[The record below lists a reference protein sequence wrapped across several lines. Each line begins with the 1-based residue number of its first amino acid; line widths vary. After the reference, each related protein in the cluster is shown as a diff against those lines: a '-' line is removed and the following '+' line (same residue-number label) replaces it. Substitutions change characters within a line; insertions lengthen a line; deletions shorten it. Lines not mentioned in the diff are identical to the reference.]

1 MDFGPLFS
9 TAFIVGL
16 SGAMM
21 PGPMLT
27 VTISEVSKQGF
38 WAGPRIVF
46 GHAVIEMLLV
56 GSLVLGL
63 SRFIQ
68 QPMVTGTIG
77 LLGGVM
83 LAWMGWGICRDALR
97 LKVEFTA
104 GQRPVSGQRRFGPV
118 LAGMVTSVFNPY
130 WSLWWAT
137 VGAGYVVIAMV
148 KGVVGV
154 AVFFAGHI
162 LSDLA
167 WYSLVSLGVFRGRSL
182 ISDSVY
188 QGILVLCGIFLIG
201 LGGYFLHDGF
211 KILSLWP

>member
-9 TAFIVGL
+9 TAFVVGL

-27 VTISEVSKQGF
+27 VTISEVSKRGF

-46 GHAVIEMLLV
+46 GHAVTEAVLV
-56 GSLVLGL
+56 VSLVMGL

-68 QPMVTGTIG
+68 QPAVTGTIG

-97 LKVEFTA
+97 LQVHFRPDEGAAA
-104 GQRPVSGQRRFGPV
+104 GQGRFGPE
-118 LAGMVTSVFNPY
+118 LAGIITSVSNPF

-137 VGAGYVVIAMV
+137 VGAGYVMIAMV
-148 KGVVGV
+148 KGLVGV

-162 LSDLA
+162 LADLA
-167 WYSLVSLGVFRGRSL
+167 WFSLVSFGIYRGRSM
-182 ISDSVY
+182 ISNSVY
-188 QGILVLCGIFLIG
+188 QTILVVCGIFLIG

-211 KILSLWP
+211 NLLSV

>member
-46 GHAVIEMLLV
+46 GHAIIELLLV

-68 QPMVTGTIG
+68 QPVVTGTIG
-77 LLGGVM
+77 LLGGAM
-83 LAWMGWGICRDALR
+83 LAWMGWGICRDAQR
-97 LKVEFTA
+97 LQVHF
-104 GQRPVSGQRRFGPV
+104 RPDQGAEVQQGKFGPV
-118 LAGMVTSVFNPY
+118 LAGIVTSLSNPF

-137 VGAGYVVIAMV
+137 VGAGYVMIAMV
-148 KGVVGV
+148 QGAVGV
-154 AVFFAGHI
+154 AVFFVGHI

-167 WYSLVSLGVFRGRSL
+167 WYSLVSFGVNSGRNV
-182 ISDSVY
+182 ISNSVY
-188 QGILVLCGIFLIG
+188 RGVLSLCGLFLIG
-201 LGGYFLHDGF
+201 LGGYFLYSGYN
-211 KILSLWP
+211 IMAVTP